1 VNHII
6 VTMTESKDIPGWGWK
21 LALASAAAIWGGSF
35 VVIKG
40 ALEDVPPAWL
50 MALRFALASIV
61 LVIVF
66 RRRLAENF
74 DGSHLAAGVLLGV
87 VEGTAFVVQNM
98 GLESTTP
105 GRNAFLTAVYC
116 VLVPFVNW
124 AMAGRRPGANNVLA
138 AVLCMAG
145 VGFLSLGD
153 DLSFSLGMGDKL
165 TLISAVLYA
174 VHIVLVSKLAAAHDV
189 MTLTIVQIATSGL
202 VALCFALALEPAPD
216 LSVFTPDFLAALA
229 YLVILASCV
238 AMVVQNFGQSKVPPA
253 QAALLLSMESLFAV
267 LASVVFYHEQVTDRM
282 LGGFALI
289 FLAVLASEVGGMIL
303 RRAKDGGS
311 VVPRPEGER

>member
-1 VNHII
+1 
-6 VTMTESKDIPGWGWK
+6 M
-21 LALASAAAIWGGSF
+21 
-35 VVIKG
+35 G
-40 ALEDVPPAWL
+40 ATSP
-50 MALRFALASIV
+50 R
-61 LVIVF
+61 
-66 RRRLAENF
+66 
-74 DGSHLAAGVLLGV
+74 GVLLGV

-124 AMAGRRPGANNVLA
+124 AVAGRRPGANNVLA

-229 YLVILASCV
+229 YLVILATCV
-238 AMVVQNFGQSKVPPA
+238 AMVAQNFGQSKVPPA